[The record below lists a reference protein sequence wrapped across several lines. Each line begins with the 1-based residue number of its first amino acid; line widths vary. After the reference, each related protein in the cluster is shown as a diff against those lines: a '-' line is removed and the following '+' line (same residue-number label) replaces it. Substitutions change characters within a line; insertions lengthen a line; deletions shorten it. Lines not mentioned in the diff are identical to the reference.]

1 MKKILDTITIK
12 EDLIMGRKYVN
23 WVDGLATMGGSK
35 RKPKE
40 NDKLAAQRKKFT
52 KCKVCGGKMTYVAD
66 TNIFICENVVEKT
79 KKIKLEDGNFVE
91 KKVTE
96 PCGNTNLISNAYMGY
111 INYLFN

>member
-1 MKKILDTITIK
+1 
-12 EDLIMGRKYVN
+12 MGRKYVN

-79 KKIKLEDGNFVE
+79 KKIKQEDGSFIE